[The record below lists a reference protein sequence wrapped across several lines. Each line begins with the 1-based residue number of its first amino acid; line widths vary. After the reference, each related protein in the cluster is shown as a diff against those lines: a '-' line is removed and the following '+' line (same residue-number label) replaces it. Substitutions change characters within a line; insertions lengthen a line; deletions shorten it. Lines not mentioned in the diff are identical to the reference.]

1 MAAQAGKARVTS
13 GDLGGM
19 VAEFHGRRVVVPW
32 LVIGSAV
39 ALIIGHSGAAA
50 YVIAGLIAGVAVAV
64 GLFLLG
70 FDRQRQ
76 LSVKVYSGGLVYRAK
91 GANEVWKWD
100 EVEEFFTLAEKR
112 EIHSAPH
119 GIADAIIS
127 PLVEVAVTTALP
139 KAARYR
145 VRYRIRRPGQ
155 QRTFDSLIRDYV
167 RLGETVQGLI
177 TETQLPVAL
186 ASFRSGDIVPFGD
199 LLLGQDGLIYASA
212 EHPRVLPLSA
222 LAGVSVSRYAVKVH
236 QAGRKVPWLTAERTD
251 VPNAAIL
258 AGLAERIVAGR
269 DLRDS
274 DEAESGR
281 DRG

>member
-1 MAAQAGKARVTS
+1 MTS

-19 VAEFHGRRVVVPW
+19 VAEFRGRRVVVPW

-39 ALIIGHSGAAA
+39 GLIIGHSGAAA
-50 YVIAGLIAGVAVAV
+50 SVIVGLIVGVAVAA

-70 FDRQRQ
+70 SDRWRQ

-112 EIHSAPH
+112 EIHSVPH

-127 PLVEVAVTTALP
+127 PLVEAAVTIALP

-145 VRYRIRRPGQ
+145 VRYRIRRPGH

-167 RLGETVQGLI
+167 RLGEMVQGLV

-186 ASFRSGDIVPFGD
+186 ASFRSGDPVPFGD
-199 LLLGQDGLIYASA
+199 LLLGQDGLVYASA
-212 EHPRVLPLSA
+212 QHPRLLPLSA

-236 QAGRKVPWLTAERTD
+236 QVGRKLPWLTAERTA

-281 DRG
+281 APGMQ